1 MQEENS
7 KGLLLIHTGDGKGKT
22 TAALGLALRSWGDGF
37 RVLILQFIKG
47 GWTYGEMTAIEK
59 LSELPEGLSTG
70 GKIELRRCGKGFSRR
85 SASEDEKKQ
94 HAEAAQLALQE
105 AEKEI
110 CSDSWDLIILDE
122 INYAIKFGMV
132 SVEAVK
138 EVLEKRP
145 KNLHIVLTGRDAAL
159 ELQDMADLVTEMT
172 LIKHPFQ
179 RGIKAQRGIEF

>member
-7 KGLLLIHTGDGKGKT
+7 KGLLIIHTGDGKGKT

-59 LSELPEGLSTG
+59 LSELPSELSTG

-85 SASEDEKKQ
+85 SATEDEKRQ
-94 HAEAAQLALQE
+94 HIEAAELALQE

-110 CSDSWDLIILDE
+110 CSGDWDLIILDE
-122 INYAIKFGMV
+122 INYAIKFGLIGI
-132 SVEAVK
+132 EAVK
-138 EVLEKRP
+138 AVLEQRSP
-145 KNLHIVLTGRDAAL
+145 KLHIVLTGRDAAP

-172 LIKHPFQ
+172 LVKHPFQ
-179 RGIKAQRGIEF
+179 KGIKAQRGIEF